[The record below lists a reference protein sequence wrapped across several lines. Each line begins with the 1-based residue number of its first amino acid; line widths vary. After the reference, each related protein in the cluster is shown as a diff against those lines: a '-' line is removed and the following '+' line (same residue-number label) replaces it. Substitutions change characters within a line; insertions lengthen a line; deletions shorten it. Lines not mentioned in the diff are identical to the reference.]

1 MVQKVYKNFK
11 TIATIKPPTT
21 VTQTAPNTFE
31 AEFDL
36 QGSDVNSGTRYK
48 IEGVELVDSS
58 IQNNQQQPLQSRIS
72 DDIAKFFSNKLLFE
86 TKVAQPKLKSIE
98 LLQTTNEQGE
108 ENTYIAPVKLVF
120 YDKNDA
126 LAKDKIGLLSNGA
139 VSNNGSNA

>member
-1 MVQKVYKNFK
+1 M
-11 TIATIKPPTT
+11 
-21 VTQTAPNTFE
+21 
-31 AEFDL
+31 
-36 QGSDVNSGTRYK
+36 DVDSGTRYK

-120 YDKNDA
+120 YDKMMH
-126 LAKDKIGLLSNGA
+126 
-139 VSNNGSNA
+139 